1 MKKTTLFLLLALTL
15 IFSGCTT
22 SQPPPAAYTPTPTS
36 AATAA
41 PSVAATPAYE
51 IRFDNFTAHTN
62 GEIRFKAFGKSS
74 YALSDLKWIVRG
86 EEVTDY
92 SKIWLDYDIG
102 TPNTMIRGAAEGQ
115 PMYIKTGQ
123 SWTAGTP
130 VAIRITEK
138 SSGIVLV
145 DKILIVQQ

>member
-62 GEIRFKAFGKSS
+62 GEIRFKGFGKSS
-74 YALSDLKWIVRG
+74 YALSDLKWIVNW
-86 EEVTDY
+86 EEIKDY
-92 SKIWLDYDIG
+92 SKIWVDYDIG
-102 TPNTMIRGAAEGQ
+102 TANTMIKAGGGQ